1 MNYLARCTQRLARS
15 LPGSAVS
22 GSLPLQGTSTVG
34 SAPSF
39 FQSLGPAAGGQLP
52 QSSANFQLRSARAWF
67 GFPPKLST
75 TRYTGIHCHPGRP
88 WGYPNPTKRQGKVR
102 RLPNVQLKRCDFR
115 ISTSNDGQF
124 YLRPPFPPRINR
136 TLDVEAPGKAKKN
149 PWPTQVHKDYKLKWK
164 NIEYVY
170 VPQLMR
176 KPFGGPHQRWAGPVT
191 RVEHLQNGKTKSEL
205 VTHDDE
211 ILHDADY
218 VQHEIDKVRAEKSK
232 TVDDRNKMEEIAQAT
247 ADRLR
252 ADIRD
257 ALTMKADLETQIYK
271 TKRRQQEQEE
281 ENARLRTMSTQRSMF
296 TV

>member
-1 MNYLARCTQRLARS
+1 MNYLTRCTQRLARS

-22 GSLPLQGTSTVG
+22 GSLALPGTSVG
-34 SAPSF
+34 SSAPGF
-39 FQSLGPAAGGQLP
+39 FQSLGQIGGQVP
-52 QSSANFQLRSARAWF
+52 QSSANLQLRSARAWF

-88 WGYPNPTKRQGKVR
+88 WGYPSPTKRQGKVR

-115 ISTSNDGQF
+115 VSTSNDGQF

-149 PWPTQVHKDYKLKWK
+149 PWPTTVHKDYKLKWK

-191 RVEHLQNGKTKSEL
+191 RIEHLQNGKTKSEL
-205 VTHDDE
+205 VTHD
-211 ILHDADY
+211 
-218 VQHEIDKVRAEKSK
+218 VRLLKW
-232 TVDDRNKMEEIAQAT
+232 
-247 ADRLR
+247 
-252 ADIRD
+252 
-257 ALTMKADLETQIYK
+257 
-271 TKRRQQEQEE
+271 
-281 ENARLRTMSTQRSMF
+281 
-296 TV
+296 